1 MCGCMRPISLAER
14 LQTLPHLSLR
24 PDSISPGF
32 QGKWLSPPSLPC
44 SPNPSLCRPREA
56 GSAWKG
62 DWGGPRVLWETER
75 SIPQIPVSQ
84 SRTLTPWGYRWP
96 SELGLLLSTSSG
108 PEICQ
113 HHFSLSLCPGLC
125 VQLTWMSMA
134 IWGQGLFYSF

>member
-1 MCGCMRPISLAER
+1 MCGCVRRISLAEW

-32 QGKWLSPPSLPC
+32 QGKWSPLPPCPAHPIHPSADPGRLGAPGRETGVAQGC
-44 SPNPSLCRPREA
+44 S
-56 GSAWKG
+56 
-62 DWGGPRVLWETER
+62 WERER